1 MLEEFSQKEGGHM
14 GRKGRRIRK
23 LHDKHKYNKHH
34 LLWPRHDWSTGYAY
48 LLRNAFVRTVPI
60 QVHNELHQKC
70 LTSIPVP
77 SERLLEI
84 VWAEYLLDKTEIDNY
99 DTRKAIAWLYDHV
112 NNADFRKAMQTQFDF
127 FATRLD

>member
-1 MLEEFSQKEGGHM
+1 M

-23 LHDKHKYNKHH
+23 LNNKHKYNQHH
-34 LLWPRHDWSTGYAY
+34 LLWPRHDWNTGYAY
-48 LLRNAFVRTVPI
+48 LLRNAFVRTVPVP
-60 QVHNELHQKC
+60 VHNELHHKY
-70 LTSIPVP
+70 LASIPVP

-84 VWAEYLLDKTEIDNY
+84 VWSEYLLDKAEIDNY

-112 NNADFRKAMQTQFDF
+112 NNAEFRKAMQTQFDF